1 MYHRFLTY
9 PGVVLT
15 DASGRASYGLP
26 ILLVGGHAVYASDVV
41 EITQGPLAGRVV
53 YGRDVALDE
62 AQATDTPESVRQALA
77 VYAALG
83 GRDGVLKPGRRI
95 PGKAIWLLRQQLG
108 LSQAAL
114 AAALLTTPSTIG
126 AWERGRRHPSS
137 RMIARLRAIEGALA
151 AKQKK
156 DAETPDCA

>member
-26 ILLVGGHAVYASDVV
+26 ILLVGGHAVYASDAV

-77 VYAALG
+77 VY
-83 GRDGVLKPGRRI
+83 
-95 PGKAIWLLRQQLG
+95 
-108 LSQAAL
+108 AAL